1 MPTPEEKILEVSPQW
16 KWGGRGPVT
25 DPIDMEYRLGD
36 QVRKELT
43 VVRLETAASIY
54 RALAEGFSKS
64 AQIMGG
70 TGVGN
75 PGTSG
80 KSGS

>member
-1 MPTPEEKILEVSPQW
+1 MATPEDRINEAPPPRRS
-16 KWGGRGPVT
+16 GGHDPVT
-25 DPIDMEYRLGD
+25 DPIDIQYKLGD
-36 QVRKELT
+36 QVQKELAI
-43 VVRLETAASIY
+43 VRLETAAAIH

-80 KSGS
+80 KS